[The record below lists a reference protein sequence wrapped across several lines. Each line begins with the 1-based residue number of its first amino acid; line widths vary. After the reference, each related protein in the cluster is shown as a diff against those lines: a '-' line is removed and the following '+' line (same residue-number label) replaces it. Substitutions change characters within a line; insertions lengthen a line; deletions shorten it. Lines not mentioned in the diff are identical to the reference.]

1 MDPCHLMQSI
11 TVHGLLLLTAAK
23 EERQGH
29 GSLLL
34 NAVNNSARVVVDCSQ
49 GGEAG
54 AWIIV
59 IECRL

>member
-1 MDPCHLMQSI
+1 MQST
-11 TVHGLLLLTAAK
+11 TVHGLLLTAAK

-29 GSLLL
+29 GSLSL
-34 NAVNNSARVVVDCSQ
+34 NAGYSSAQVVVVVDCSQ